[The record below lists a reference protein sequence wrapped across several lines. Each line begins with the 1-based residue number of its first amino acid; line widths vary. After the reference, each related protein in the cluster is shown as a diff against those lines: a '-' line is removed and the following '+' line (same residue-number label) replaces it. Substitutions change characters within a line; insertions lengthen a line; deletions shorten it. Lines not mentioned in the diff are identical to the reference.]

1 MNPNAER
8 HSNKANLGKG
18 EETMFNRQE
27 YIDSILEAATT
38 YPDDGSARIHC
49 KNCGEDKPDWKLC
62 TGYRQ
67 PRSMPDRLCI
77 ACWASEFA
85 DDWEEAE
92 ADMRAE
98 V

>member
-27 YIDSILEAATT
+27 YIDSILEVATT

-77 ACWASEFA
+77 ACWASETA
-85 DDWEEAE
+85 DGCLEAW
-92 ADMRAE
+92 ADMRAAE
-98 V
+98 